1 MASGDTQV
9 TISNTALR
17 MLGAN
22 AITSFTDGSDAAA
35 ICSALYPNI
44 KDQSLGM
51 YPWSFA
57 KKKVTLSRSA
67 TAPTNEWQYAYPIPS
82 NVLNNPFAVYNSAST
97 GVIPITNYEIYAN
110 SSGGR
115 DVYTNDA
122 IIVIDYI
129 DNLISEGAMPKYFI
143 QLMNYMMAWH
153 LAEPV
158 TDQIQKA
165 EWWRNVTIGPPSEN
179 GRGGY
184 IRQAMNI
191 DGKNQPSYAIGS
203 FPLTESRN

>member
-67 TAPTNEWQYAYPIPS
+67 TAPTNE
-82 NVLNNPFAVYNSAST
+82 L
-97 GVIPITNYEIYAN
+97 
-110 SSGGR
+110 
-115 DVYTNDA
+115 
-122 IIVIDYI
+122 
-129 DNLISEGAMPKYFI
+129 
-143 QLMNYMMAWH
+143 
-153 LAEPV
+153 
-158 TDQIQKA
+158 
-165 EWWRNVTIGPPSEN
+165 
-179 GRGGY
+179 
-184 IRQAMNI
+184 
-191 DGKNQPSYAIGS
+191 
-203 FPLTESRN
+203 